1 MRRPGTAATVR
12 VAARGGHLVARGGEE
27 VPVSRR
33 VERLTVDTLGL
44 LPDEVRGCVAWELE
58 PVERARAERAG
69 TAVEEKEAWLSSVLL
84 EWGSCGRVVLVD
96 DEAAGY
102 VLYAPPAL
110 LGGSVAMPTAPV
122 SPDAVQVATAFVAP
136 EYAGAGLGR
145 LLMQLAVKDVI
156 KRGGYR
162 AVECFGTVT
171 EVREDTAT
179 CCLPVEFLQRVG
191 FRTARGHARHPRM
204 RLDLRSVVTWREEV
218 EQAWERLRGVVRPRP
233 AAAPAPLPFAGPL
246 GAPLGTPPPVS
257 PPGRGPRPPGAAPA
271 GRRS

>member
-1 MRRPGTAATVR
+1 
-12 VAARGGHLVARGGEE
+12 
-27 VPVSRR
+27 VSRR

-44 LPDEVRGCVAWELE
+44 LPDEVRGCVAWELD
-58 PVERARAERAG
+58 PVERARAERDG
-69 TAVEEKEAWLSSVLL
+69 TAVEEKESWLSSVLL
-84 EWGSCGRVVLVD
+84 EWGSCGRVVFVD
-96 DEAAGY
+96 DEAVGY

-110 LGGSVAMPTAPV
+110 LAGSVAMPTAPV
-122 SPDAVQVATAFVAP
+122 SADAVQVATAFVVP

-233 AAAPAPLPFAGPL
+233 AAAPAPLPFG
-246 GAPLGTPPPVS
+246 PPVS
-257 PPGRGPRPPGAAPA
+257 PPGRSARPPGAAPA